1 MLIAAGQTA
10 LLNAVPETISIT
22 GTHAPDDPGTPPR
35 PTLRREWLLLVVSL
49 ALLVATVVP
58 PLVNLGRYQHRIVN
72 TMSRSLGRQV
82 NMSGVTLRLF
92 PMPALVLS
100 DVVVEEQAGFG
111 AEPALRAPSVIAQ
124 IRLASLWRGRLEV
137 SRVELTDASLNLV
150 RDREGRWNVGAILLQ
165 ASHVVNAPTGQRR
178 AGPAPRFPYIQI
190 TDSRVNLKQ
199 GVEKLPYSLLN
210 ANLSMWLAEP
220 EIWQIRLD
228 GQPVRTDV
236 DLGLSDTGILRVE
249 GKLHRATALGHMP
262 LNLHGDWANAPLG
275 QASRLLLGSDR
286 GWRGDLHAT
295 ADVSGDL
302 DSLAIR
308 THIEVAN
315 LHREEFAPPEPFA
328 VDATCRAAYSRAAST
343 LSDLTCRWPVGK
355 GQLLLTG
362 SLSAR
367 EALNPLDQP
376 SPQTSNPGVQSTLAL
391 TVQQLPASFLVA
403 AAGLARSDFEPEF
416 HLEGA
421 LNGMLF
427 YTAHGTDAPLYAG
440 VLEAP
445 RLRLEASGL
454 DAPLEFT
461 DARLAAATPA
471 PSGVSTLELT
481 TAPIDLGG
489 TAPVAINAQL
499 TAQGFLLHAAGS
511 ASLTRL
517 EALGHATHTLPAAL
531 AWLAPH
537 GAAEFD
543 LTRTASWQQA
553 ASITSA
559 APDPGPSASR
569 IREPGPETQPGA
581 YSTTAVTNGWLRLK
595 DAQYGPHFLP
605 EPVTLPTAQA
615 TFLPGEIDWTIPSA
629 VFHEI
634 PLQLAVIY
642 PLNCTGTAAC
652 VTHVRATLATLDAD
666 ALSAAL
672 LGTGANQHL
681 IDQLLRGLD
690 TDSSHWPALEGT
702 LHADTFTLGR
712 LALHHADA
720 TLSIADSHATI
731 RSLDAQALGGAVHVE
746 GSMTIE
752 DGAPLY
758 QLAATFTRVNAS
770 SAGALFHEN
779 WGPGTLTISS
789 KLNLSGLDPEQ
800 LAASAQ
806 GDFHGEWLH
815 GALGAQTPFARFAS
829 WIADGTIANQT
840 LTLTQGQLTT
850 TPSAPLLP
858 VTGSIAFDRA
868 LALHLGSLDP
878 SPNDTQPSVTV
889 KGTLAHPSR

>member
-1 MLIAAGQTA
+1 
-10 LLNAVPETISIT
+10 LLNAVPETIPIPA
-22 GTHAPDDPGTPPR
+22 THVPEDPGAPPR
-35 PTLRREWLLLVVSL
+35 PTLRREWLLLVIAI

-58 PLVNLGRYQHRIVN
+58 PLVNLGRYQHRIVD

-82 NMSGVTLRLF
+82 NMSAVTLRMF

-137 SRVELTDASLNLV
+137 SRVELTDASINLV
-150 RDREGRWNVGAILLQ
+150 RDREGRWNVGSILLQ
-165 ASHVVNAPTGQRR
+165 ASHVPNAPTTQRR
-178 AGPAPRFPYIQI
+178 AGPAPRFPYIEI

-262 LNLHGDWANAPLG
+262 LTLHGDWANAPLG

-286 GWRGDLHAT
+286 GWRGDLHAA

-308 THIEVAN
+308 THIQVAN
-315 LHREEFAPPEPFA
+315 LHREEFTPPEPFA
-328 VDATCRAAYSRAAST
+328 VDATCRAAYSRAART

-362 SLSAR
+362 SLSAGQ
-367 EALNPLDQP
+367 ALGPVIHRAAP
-376 SPQTSNPGVQSTLAL
+376 APNPGLQSTLAL

-403 AAGLARSDFEPEF
+403 AAGLARSDFAPEF

-427 YTAHGTDAPLYAG
+427 YTAHGTDTPLYAG
-440 VLEAP
+440 VLEAS

-454 DAPLEFT
+454 ETPLELA

-511 ASLTRL
+511 ASLARL
-517 EALGHATHTLPAAL
+517 EALGRATHTLPAAL

-537 GAAEFD
+537 GTAEFD
-543 LTRTASWQQA
+543 LTRTASWLQA
-553 ASITSA
+553 ASPISA

-569 IREPGPETQPGA
+569 TREPGPETQPGA

-595 DAQYGPHFLP
+595 DAQYRPRFLP
-605 EPVTLPTAQA
+605 EPATLPTAQA
-615 TFLPGEIDWTIPSA
+615 TFLPGEIDWTTPNAI
-629 VFHEI
+629 FHGI
-634 PLQLAVIY
+634 PLQLAANY
-642 PLNCTGTAAC
+642 PLACTDSPAC
-652 VTHVRATLATLDAD
+652 VTHVRAISATLDAD

-681 IDQLLRGLD
+681 LDQLLRGLAS
-690 TDSSHWPALEGT
+690 DSSQWPTIEGT

-712 LALHHADA
+712 LALHRADA
-720 TLSIADSHATI
+720 TLSIANGRATL
-731 RSLDAQALGGAVHVE
+731 RSLDAQTLGGTLHTE
-746 GSMTIE
+746 GIMTIE
-752 DGAPLY
+752 AGAPAY
-758 QLAATFTRVNAS
+758 TLATTLTRITAS

-779 WGPGTLTISS
+779 WGPGTLTISL
-789 KLNLSGLDPEQ
+789 KLKLSGLDAEQ
-800 LAASAQ
+800 LATSAQ
-806 GDFHGEWLH
+806 GEFHAEWLR
-815 GALGAQTPFARFAS
+815 GALGTQTPLARFAA
-829 WIADGTIANQT
+829 WTADGKIASET
-840 LTLTQGQLTT
+840 LTLTQGQLATG
-850 TPSAPLLP
+850 PSAGLLP
-858 VTGSIAFDRA
+858 VSGNITFDRA
-868 LALHLGSLDP
+868 LALHFGSLDP
-878 SPNDTQPSVTV
+878 GPNNPESSVTV
-889 KGTLAHPSR
+889 KGTLAHPGR